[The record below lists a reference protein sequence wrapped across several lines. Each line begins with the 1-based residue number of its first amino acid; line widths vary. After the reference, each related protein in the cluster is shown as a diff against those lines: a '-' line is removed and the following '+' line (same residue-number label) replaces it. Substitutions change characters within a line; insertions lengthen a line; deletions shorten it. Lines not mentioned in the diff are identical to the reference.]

1 MARHGEQAISRC
13 CQASARLARAGSA
26 VLAPSWIAP
35 AVDMTSDPIGEA
47 QAYSAATDAELDELQ
62 RLFACMVGAQA
73 PDSLAQ
79 VAVLGM
85 EMDLFRKGWPV
96 GLSLGALQDVQ
107 KRFGLGRP
115 ASHAAIKILEARG
128 LLDVRRGPGGG
139 VFVAAPSLDDVAGA
153 VLVQLALNGATLDC
167 IEEFRLLVWQM
178 MVNAALVRSVPPPP
192 AGKPISAEEFI
203 ADLADRLE
211 NPAMRLMADLAAKLV
226 EISLADAQRKPDAAL
241 DLAIRQGDLAL
252 IFARL
257 GELSVAITRD
267 APVIAFDVAERAFS
281 LSGRKSAMALA
292 AKMARELSAASG
304 PQEAEWETADRLGYT
319 DAVVRQARRILQ
331 DFGMVRCRQGRKGAE
346 MASSAAPT
354 GVIRLMASYMVVN
367 ASLQV
372 DKLEAI
378 AFLVSSAPVLAA
390 RRVRDGTGAPDFTD
404 KRFSM
409 ANVVDALTL
418 ENLVVELS
426 GNPLLEIAVR
436 SLGLSNLFIASAPLV
451 PPNLGAMLEVNRKI
465 LQAIV
470 DGDVQAAQELA
481 FAKLDMMQQFAR
493 DEREIVKRN
502 LQQSQT

>member
-1 MARHGEQAISRC
+1 
-13 CQASARLARAGSA
+13 
-26 VLAPSWIAP
+26 
-35 AVDMTSDPIGEA
+35 MTSDPIREA
-47 QAYSAATDAELDELQ
+47 LTSSEATDAEVDELQ
-62 RLFACMVGAQA
+62 RLFACMIGAQA

-107 KRFGLGRP
+107 QRFGLGRP
-115 ASHAAIKILEARG
+115 ASQAAIKILEARG

-139 VFVAAPSLDDVAGA
+139 VFVASPSLDDVAGA
-153 VLVQLALNGATLDC
+153 VLVQLALNGATSDC
-167 IEEFRLLVWQM
+167 IEEFRLLVWRM
-178 MVNAALVRSVPPPP
+178 IVNAALVRGVPPPP
-192 AGKPISAEEFI
+192 TGKPRPADEFI
-203 ADLADRLE
+203 ADLAERLD
-211 NPAMRLMADLAAKLV
+211 NPAMRLMAQLAAKLV
-226 EISLADAQRKPDAAL
+226 QISLADGQHTPDAAL
-241 DLAIRQGDLAL
+241 EQAIGQGDLDAV
-252 IFARL
+252 FARL
-257 GELSVAITRD
+257 GTLSAAISSD
-267 APVIAFDVAERAFS
+267 APVIAFEVAERAFS

-304 PQEAEWETADRLGYT
+304 TQEAEWETADRLGYT

-331 DFGMVRCRQGRKGAE
+331 DFGMVKCRQGRKGAE

-354 GVIRLMASYMVVN
+354 GVIRLLASYLVVN

-378 AFLVSSAPVLAA
+378 AFLVSSAPILAA
-390 RRVRDGTGAPDFTD
+390 RRFRDGTGAPDFTD

-436 SLGLSNLFIASAPLV
+436 SLGLSNLFIASPPLV
-451 PPNLGAMLEVNRKI
+451 PPNLGAMLEVNRMI
-465 LQAIV
+465 LKAIV
-470 DGDVQAAQELA
+470 EGDVAAAEKLA
-481 FAKLDMMQQFAR
+481 FAKLAMMQQFAR

-502 LQQSQT
+502 LQQSET